1 MEDVTVTVRMQKPL
15 FDSLAALSIET
26 QRSKSYIGMEA
37 IQHYVELRKKFFE
50 R

>member
-37 IQHYVELRKKFFE
+37 IQHYVETEEEIF
-50 R
+50 